1 MSYDLA
7 NNCSISEQT
16 MSFQFWQDLKTTDF
30 AAIDKGRAVA
40 VLPVGATEQHGPH
53 LPLATDS
60 ILAER
65 MAMEA
70 AQRVEDADVY
80 ILPTITYAKSDEHL
94 SFPGTLTLDA
104 ATLLASLTQ
113 IGHSVARAGFCKM
126 VFLNAHGGN
135 VPVLQIAARSL
146 RLETELFVVSAG
158 WISMGFPPGL
168 VSALE
173 QRDGIH
179 GGLVETA
186 AMLHFRP
193 DLVDMNEARNF
204 VPASAAVAENND
216 VLRLLGPISVGWVAE
231 DLHPAGVAGDAAS
244 ATPEIGAAIVAHAA
258 TRYAKLLDEVA
269 AYPGIAATG
278 TQPI

>member
-1 MSYDLA
+1 
-7 NNCSISEQT
+7 
-16 MSFQFWQDLKTTDF
+16 
-30 AAIDKGRAVA
+30 
-40 VLPVGATEQHGPH
+40 
-53 LPLATDS
+53 
-60 ILAER
+60 
-65 MAMEA
+65 
-70 AQRVEDADVY
+70 
-80 ILPTITYAKSDEHL
+80 
-94 SFPGTLTLDA
+94 
-104 ATLLASLTQ
+104 
-113 IGHSVARAGFCKM
+113 
-126 VFLNAHGGN
+126 
-135 VPVLQIAARSL
+135 
-146 RLETELFVVSAG
+146 
-158 WISMGFPPGL
+158 MGFPPGL

-269 AYPGIAATG
+269 AHPGMAATW
-278 TQPI
+278 TQSL